1 MFTGIISDIGE
12 VLAVEPRGDTR
23 FTIACAYEPETIAI
37 GASIACSGVCLT
49 ATETGRGEIGRNW
62 FAIEASAETLE
73 RTTLRRWRPGSLVN
87 LERPLKLGDELGGHI
102 LSGHVDGLATIIS
115 IVPEG
120 ASRRFRFEVPPDI
133 ARFMAAKGSVALDG
147 ISLTVNEVENL
158 TFGVNVIA
166 HTLAVTAWKDAEPGQ
181 AVNVEVD
188 MLARYVARL
197 REFTPT

>member
-12 VLAVEPRGDTR
+12 VLAVERRGDTR
-23 FTIACAYEPETIAI
+23 ITIACGNAPKAIAI

-49 ATETGRGEIGRNW
+49 AVGTGRGDVGRGW
-62 FAIEASAETLE
+62 FAVEASAETLN
-73 RTTLRRWRPGSLVN
+73 RTTLGSWRPGTRVN

-102 LSGHVDGLATIIS
+102 VSGHVDGLATIVS
-115 IVPEG
+115 IVQEG
-120 ASRRFRFEVPPDI
+120 DSRRFRFEVAPDI
-133 ARFMAAKGSVALDG
+133 ARFVAHKGSVALDG
-147 ISLTVNEVENL
+147 ISLTVNEVEGL
-158 TFGVNVIA
+158 TFGVNVIP
-166 HTLAVTAWKDAEPGQ
+166 HTLAVTTWRHAEPGQ